1 MNAPNSWA
9 QARTSIPC
17 FDDWFDFY
25 GPFIKKKEEKPGSS
39 KKNAG
44 IVLLE
49 GLIKTAAIVISY
61 P

>member
-1 MNAPNSWA
+1 MYAPNSWA

-25 GPFIKKKEEKPGSS
+25 GPFIKKKKRETRPLE
-39 KKNAG
+39 KNAG

-49 GLIKTAAIVISY
+49 VLIKTAAIVIS
-61 P
+61 